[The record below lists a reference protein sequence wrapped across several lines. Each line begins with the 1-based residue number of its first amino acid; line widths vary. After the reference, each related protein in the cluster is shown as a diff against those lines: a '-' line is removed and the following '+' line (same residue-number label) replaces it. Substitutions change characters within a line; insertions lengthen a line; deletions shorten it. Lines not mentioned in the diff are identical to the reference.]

1 MEDDLSENHD
11 RLITYITTIFKQI
24 DKNDTPLTG
33 RYLLRE
39 AMTEQMLETATHMD
53 IMMEMQTTHL
63 LILEQR
69 ARQEENGACCHKASI
84 GDKVIICTYADIDI
98 KEIKNHKPKIIHVDD
113 KNRILDSNNFDN
125 VSLVE

>member
-69 ARQEENGACCHKASI
+69 ARQEENGDCCHKDVDS
-84 GDKVIICTYADIDI
+84 DKSG
-98 KEIKNHKPKIIHVDD
+98 KGKKPKAEV
-113 KNRILDSNNFDN
+113 KSN
-125 VSLVE
+125 VGS